1 MKQTDLVARISTLE
15 GKNVELK
22 EKVKAIQG
30 NFQSERDKGNFWKNN
45 CAF

>member
-1 MKQTDLVARISTLE
+1 MKQKDLPARISTLE
-15 GKNVELK
+15 RENVELK

-30 NFQSERDKGNFWKNN
+30 IFESEKGKGNLRKNN